1 MYKVKII
8 NANETR
14 MGNDISKESHMDT
27 ESDKSILSSWRNI
40 TNSFYQRDTSLR
52 EATIN
57 LIYAVGIYDDDLV
70 DKHLK
75 NKMFKIKTVQDYII
89 QRVIQIL
96 SPSCDKN
103 NGYENMIA
111 MKPWSYY
118 KVREMLR
125 KKDFVLKHPDLMEEV
140 ANDDNHAFWS
150 LIYVSNN
157 IPYNGMNTFRTRSEF
172 WIKLSLLFGNIS
184 IAKDICYNNNI
195 NLELFNVFS
204 YKYCPQE
211 ILTE

>member
-75 NKMFKIKTVQDYII
+75 NKMFKIKTVK
-89 QRVIQIL
+89 
-96 SPSCDKN
+96 C
-103 NGYENMIA
+103 
-111 MKPWSYY
+111 
-118 KVREMLR
+118 
-125 KKDFVLKHPDLMEEV
+125 
-140 ANDDNHAFWS
+140 
-150 LIYVSNN
+150 
-157 IPYNGMNTFRTRSEF
+157 
-172 WIKLSLLFGNIS
+172 
-184 IAKDICYNNNI
+184 
-195 NLELFNVFS
+195 
-204 YKYCPQE
+204 
-211 ILTE
+211 